1 MSFIQIIDCHTEK
14 FDEMQKAARDWEEAT
29 QDRRT
34 VRRQILTRDRNDPD
48 HYMIIV
54 FFDTFESAMENSR
67 LPETAEIASKLG
79 SLTSRLPNF
88 YDLDIVDDRT

>member
-1 MSFIQIIDCHTEK
+1 MSFIQIIDVHSEK
-14 FDEMQKAARDWEEAT
+14 FDDMQAAQREWEEAT
-29 QDRRT
+29 ENRRT

-54 FFDTFESAMENSR
+54 FFDTFESAMENSH

-79 SLTSRLPNF
+79 SLSTRLPNF
-88 YDLDIVDDRT
+88 FDLDIIEERP